1 MCNYYRDA
9 ARFRLRYLI
18 MQAFA
23 LECCWNARRPVYYRN
38 TRNFDCT
45 TVEYSW
51 FVKSID
57 IAYYF
62 PFSSKL
68 FFNYLSRTTAS
79 ARLELRFSLPLI
91 VRSGEHSLEWRF
103 SQGACRRWRP
113 RSDDSD
119 GREWFQ
125 LSIIPML
132 LRLAIATTFLHLS
145 RNCSQLVLAF
155 DNAVTISLRPLAIY
169 FPDSSIISF
178 YRSRIRTN
186 LFRDRVFTFLAYS
199 FVKLRFGK
207 IVRRYFESILFRRN
221 NFWFSLFVA
230 LRLLSLSWNLANRFA
245 IFSRNEKCN
254 GSTCTLCVNDGS
266 FDSSI
271 DWNALH
277 ESQIR
282 RFSST
287 YCYAKRLNSIRA
299 KIARYFTDVCRDFY
313 SYATSILRYTTLR
326 LFLLTVSLRGW
337 FSSLVLCHVVQ

>member
-1 MCNYYRDA
+1 MLLKRATPGLLSKYSQFWLYNGGI
-9 ARFRLRYLI
+9 L
-18 MQAFA
+18 
-23 LECCWNARRPVYYRN
+23 
-38 TRNFDCT
+38 
-45 TVEYSW
+45 VERVCS
-51 FVKSID
+51 KSID

-132 LRLAIATTFLHLS
+132 LRPAIATTFLHLS

-186 LFRDRVFTFLAYS
+186 LFRDRVFIVPSIFICKTSVWKNCATLNQFYFVEIIFDFRYS
-199 FVKLRFGK
+199 SHYDYYR
-207 IVRRYFESILFRRN
+207 
-221 NFWFSLFVA
+221 
-230 LRLLSLSWNLANRFA
+230 
-245 IFSRNEKCN
+245 
-254 GSTCTLCVNDGS
+254 
-266 FDSSI
+266 
-271 DWNALH
+271 
-277 ESQIR
+277 
-282 RFSST
+282 
-287 YCYAKRLNSIRA
+287 
-299 KIARYFTDVCRDFY
+299 
-313 SYATSILRYTTLR
+313 
-326 LFLLTVSLRGW
+326 
-337 FSSLVLCHVVQ
+337 